1 MFESTDHVAGWIEKL
16 IRENRLPTT
25 METRPSDINELA
37 DSLLLLMECIYRIT
51 DLWYGASCHMVW
63 LAQQHNIEIP
73 ESYDEINEERE
84 QLLNMLEQW
93 SAYLQGI
100 PYKPFPSFRDR
111 GGAGIIKLDPD
122 T

>member
-1 MFESTDHVAGWIEKL
+1 
-16 IRENRLPTT
+16 

-37 DSLLLLMECIYRIT
+37 DSLLLLMECIYKIT
-51 DLWYGASCHMVW
+51 DLWYGASCDMVW

-84 QLLNMLEQW
+84 QLMDMLGKW
-93 SAYLQGI
+93 SAYLEGV
-100 PYKPFPSFRDR
+100 PYKPIPSFRDR
-111 GGAGIIKLDPD
+111 GGAGIVKLDPD

>member
-1 MFESTDHVAGWIEKL
+1 
-16 IRENRLPTT
+16 

-37 DSLLLLMECIYRIT
+37 DSLLLLMEYIHKIT
-51 DLWYGASCHMVW
+51 DLWYRASCDMVW

-73 ESYDEINEERE
+73 ESYDEINEERD
-84 QLLNMLEQW
+84 QLSNMLGKW
-93 SAYLQGI
+93 SAYLEGV
-100 PYKPFPSFRDR
+100 PYKPIPSYRDR